1 MIGYGLGHN
10 NLDIVSRYM
19 GDIYFESA
27 GTILTLITLGKYLET
42 KSKGKT
48 SDAISK
54 LINLAPKTSIV
65 LRDGKE
71 VLINTDEI
79 VYHDIVVIKPGGS
92 IPVDG
97 IVLEGVSSVDQ
108 SSITGESIPV
118 QKKLGDKVVSGTI
131 NKNGVLKVR
140 ATKVGENTT
149 LSQII
154 KLVEEAS
161 NSKAPISK
169 LADRV
174 SGVFVPIVIT
184 IAILATLY
192 WLFIAHMNFEFAL
205 SIGIAVLVISCPCAL
220 GLATPV
226 AIMVAT
232 GKGAQNGVLIKSAE
246 SLELLHNIDTVVF
259 DKTGTITEGKP
270 EVTDIISYIDENE
283 LLKIAGSLEQNSEHP
298 LAEAIMNKLKD
309 KNIDVYKID
318 GFNSTS
324 GRGIEGKINTIRY
337 IGGNLSFMEENNI
350 KGINIAKNDSQSM
363 QEQGKTCIYFA
374 DTSKIIGILGIADT
388 IKSTSKIA
396 IEELQK
402 RNIDT
407 IMITGDNRKAANAIA
422 KETGIDKV
430 ISEVLPQDKEVE
442 VTKMQKEGKKVAFVG
457 DGINDSPAL
466 VKSDVGLAIGSGTD
480 IAIESADIV
489 LIKND
494 LLDVVSAIDLSKAT
508 INNIKM
514 NLFWAFFYNAIGIPV
529 AAGVFFSSFGFKL
542 NPMIGALAMS
552 FSSVCVVTNALRLRN
567 FKPRFLKRLK
577 KENLLDKYY
586 IDDKKQNINNKEK
599 ETKES
604 EEKSMSEFI
613 KEVSIEGMSCN
624 HCKMSVEK
632 AVGNIKGV
640 TSVEVSLENKNAI
653 VKSNVEIDEEKI
665 KNAIEEEGFKV
676 VDIK

>member
-131 NKNGVLKVR
+131 NKNGVLKIR

-192 WLFIAHMNFEFAL
+192 WLY
-205 SIGIAVLVISCPCAL
+205 VP
-220 GLATPV
+220 
-226 AIMVAT
+226 
-232 GKGAQNGVLIKSAE
+232 
-246 SLELLHNIDTVVF
+246 
-259 DKTGTITEGKP
+259 
-270 EVTDIISYIDENE
+270 
-283 LLKIAGSLEQNSEHP
+283 
-298 LAEAIMNKLKD
+298 
-309 KNIDVYKID
+309 
-318 GFNSTS
+318 
-324 GRGIEGKINTIRY
+324 
-337 IGGNLSFMEENNI
+337 
-350 KGINIAKNDSQSM
+350 
-363 QEQGKTCIYFA
+363 
-374 DTSKIIGILGIADT
+374 
-388 IKSTSKIA
+388 
-396 IEELQK
+396 
-402 RNIDT
+402 
-407 IMITGDNRKAANAIA
+407 
-422 KETGIDKV
+422 
-430 ISEVLPQDKEVE
+430 
-442 VTKMQKEGKKVAFVG
+442 
-457 DGINDSPAL
+457 
-466 VKSDVGLAIGSGTD
+466 
-480 IAIESADIV
+480 
-489 LIKND
+489 
-494 LLDVVSAIDLSKAT
+494 
-508 INNIKM
+508 
-514 NLFWAFFYNAIGIPV
+514 
-529 AAGVFFSSFGFKL
+529 
-542 NPMIGALAMS
+542 
-552 FSSVCVVTNALRLRN
+552 
-567 FKPRFLKRLK
+567 
-577 KENLLDKYY
+577 
-586 IDDKKQNINNKEK
+586 
-599 ETKES
+599 
-604 EEKSMSEFI
+604 
-613 KEVSIEGMSCN
+613 
-624 HCKMSVEK
+624 
-632 AVGNIKGV
+632 
-640 TSVEVSLENKNAI
+640 
-653 VKSNVEIDEEKI
+653 
-665 KNAIEEEGFKV
+665 
-676 VDIK
+676 

>member
-131 NKNGVLKVR
+131 NKNGVLKIR

-309 KNIDVYKID
+309 KNINVYKID

-529 AAGVFFSSFGFKL
+529 AAGVFFSSFGLKL

-586 IDDKKQNINNKEK
+586 IENNKITEENK
-599 ETKES
+599 NKES

-613 KEVSIEGMSCN
+613 KEVNIEGMSCN